1 MYICGGLCAREEVSI
16 HDRCGKCACADVG
29 VRVCIWPS
37 AGGQAWD
44 QVQKETSLEASACP
58 GPTQPPTPT
67 MQTDF
72 LEAAIMQ
79 GCSQQP
85 GCLPRPS
92 AQSQLGQGSLP
103 STTIINSGL
112 SWAISEARGSHE
124 GERWPGVGGQAAV
137 SGSPASPSIL
147 RAAQQLLSF
156 PGVWSRASAVAR
168 GPPPPLD

>member
-1 MYICGGLCAREEVSI
+1 MYICGCLCAREEVSI

-124 GERWPGVGGQAAV
+124 GERRPGVGGAGCRFRKPCLPLHSESCSAAAV
-137 SGSPASPSIL
+137 V
-147 RAAQQLLSF
+147 